1 MAIAGTLTA
10 IYPWESPGGWHLLGA
25 CPVPLFSANWPQA
38 ALLLPG
44 DRVRFR
50 AIAATEYRLLR
61 SEMPKLRAAAQP
73 PLAFLVDG
81 EADR

>member
-1 MAIAGTLTA
+1 VATAGTLTA

-44 DRVRFR
+44 DRVCFR
-50 AIAATEYRLLR
+50 AVDAAEYRLLLA
-61 SEMPKLRAAAQP
+61 EMPIVRGSAAAAGFP
-73 PLAFLVDG
+73 G
-81 EADR
+81 RWRSRR